1 MEAAKREWELGR
13 LQGLKEQEEREAELE
28 EDDVLYTYSR
38 EDSENQVHK
47 SSKNTKRKEKSKGT
61 GGEKGVRETRQTR
74 RDSREKSR
82 RASGSKE
89 GSRTSSRG
97 GSPPPVER
105 QSRRVRSRASSGA
118 SGTDGDLSRR
128 TRSRTSSG
136 SGSDRLPSPR
146 GGGDRAVRMAER
158 EKRRDTPHL
167 DTSHKD
173 SSHKDSPRP
182 VGRPRIR
189 SADSAKTPER
199 ILPKRKSSGSD
210 PGVESKGKLRSSDRR
225 SIFSNLKTRSR
236 RRPRRSGS
244 VSEGSKVSG
253 NLEPVV
259 ETSSVRIDVAEES
272 SEQNNHIAG
281 QSQDKS
287 HTENMNHD
295 QSASK
300 DVEKR
305 TRNIFDIVDTT
316 MRIKERIK
324 DAIRP
329 ASQGGTVVGNVLEKI
344 NTRNLF
350 ADLAKKFKKKNA
362 PEISLPTH
370 EENASDIR
378 SSSETASINHHSVTD
393 SANEIESSTVD
404 EPLGEQ
410 ELVTENNDEAK
421 MLIDSPKDNE
431 SIVNEC
437 ITDET
442 TPDVISVDKSQ
453 PAAAIEEVP
462 VRIVP
467 EDKETIPDVI
477 SIDKSPSPQPTA
489 ATEEVLVRIVPEDKD
504 GKQNEDDIANVV
516 EPERTLQN
524 SGVTPKASEV
534 PEMDSGSTE
543 MADEPEEPKG
553 ENIMDQ
559 DMANIEAISPTPAS
573 LVESKDVGPL
583 DANVMLGCEEENTQD
598 TEMEVVVDYA
608 QITAEDDMKE
618 KEVTPVVEEEIQTD
632 SNVDQTLHTE
642 NEIPDSASHPTL
654 RDNQDLATQN
664 VVEEEKHTDVE
675 KLDEAST
682 SKVPDVLTE
691 YSNNTAEEATESV
704 KEVEPVEEEKP
715 MPVLS
720 AESLVN
726 VEKAELPQTVEKMP
740 EIVVSSPYIRL
751 DSISPA
757 AKPVSDT
764 KDNSS
769 KQAIEETVVSNVGM
783 NDDKAGE
790 HCDHPDEDVMEVDIE
805 QEVKEVVVDNKHE
818 DETVQKP
825 TENISE
831 SEVDKAKEHSDK
843 GEEQDNKDKEQGST
857 SDISMLKNRVFV
869 RIPLLDLS
877 KINRDDEDGRNQGE
891 STTSVEGSED
901 ESSSKVD
908 YNEEGEEQNIELSL
922 PPKPTRRIR
931 EILNLTLPGEKP
943 LNLDIDTPAA
953 RTRSRNTGDTVRT
966 RSRVKPSSSP
976 NVGGV
981 STPLRA
987 SPRSGGRGSAK
998 KTPEPSSV
1006 IGAKRSPRPANSD
1019 SGAQSSM
1026 KRTLRSSDVS

>member
-82 RASGSKE
+82 RASGSRE

-146 GGGDRAVRMAER
+146 GGDRAVRMAVR
-158 EKRRDTPHL
+158 EKRRDTPRV
-167 DTSHKD
+167 DTA
-173 SSHKDSPRP
+173 HKDSPRP

-189 SADSAKTPER
+189 SADSAKSPER
-199 ILPKRKSSGSD
+199 VLPKRKSSGSD
-210 PGVESKGKLRSSDRR
+210 PGVESKGKLRSSDRG

-236 RRPRRSGS
+236 RRHKRSGS

-259 ETSSVRIDVAEES
+259 ETSSVRTDVAEES

-281 QSQDKS
+281 QCQDKS
-287 HTENMNHD
+287 HTENMNHIQDHD
-295 QSASK
+295 QSVSK

-329 ASQGGTVVGNVLEKI
+329 ASQGGTAVGNVLEKI

-378 SSSETASINHHSVTD
+378 SNSETASINHHPVTD
-393 SANEIESSTVD
+393 FANEIESSTVD
-404 EPLGEQ
+404 EPVGER

-421 MLIDSPKDNE
+421 MLVDSPKDNE
-431 SIVNEC
+431 AVVNEC
-437 ITDET
+437 KTNETTPEVISVAKSLGPQPAAAIEELPVRTVPEDKET
-442 TPDVISVDKSQ
+442 TPDVVSVDESPRPQ
-453 PAAAIEEVP
+453 PAAATEEVP

-467 EDKETIPDVI
+467 EDKNV
-477 SIDKSPSPQPTA
+477 
-489 ATEEVLVRIVPEDKD
+489 
-504 GKQNEDDIANVV
+504 KQNEDDIADVV
-516 EPERTLQN
+516 DPERTPQT
-524 SGVTPKASEV
+524 SGITPKASEV
-534 PEMDSGSTE
+534 PEMISDSTE
-543 MADEPEEPKG
+543 MADESEESKS

-559 DMANIEAISPTPAS
+559 HMANIKVNIPTPTP
-573 LVESKDVGPL
+573 LVESKDVVPL
-583 DANVMLGCEEENTQD
+583 DASVTFDCEEENTQD
-598 TEMEVVVDYA
+598 AEMELVVDDA
-608 QITAEDDMKE
+608 PITVEGDMKE
-618 KEVTPVVEEEIQTD
+618 KEVMPVVEEEIQTD
-632 SNVDQTLHTE
+632 SNIDQTLHTE

-654 RDNQDLATQN
+654 IDNQALATQN
-664 VVEEEKHTDVE
+664 VVEEEKHTGVE

-682 SKVPDVLTE
+682 SEAPDVLME
-691 YSNNTAEEATESV
+691 SSNNTQQATESL

-720 AESLVN
+720 AETLVN
-726 VEKAELPQTVEKMP
+726 VEKAELPQVVEKMP
-740 EIVVSSPYIRL
+740 EIVVSSPYIQIG
-751 DSISPA
+751 SSSPA
-757 AKPVSDT
+757 AIPVIDT

-769 KQAIEETVVSNVGM
+769 KQAIEDTLVSNVGT
-783 NDDKAGE
+783 NDDKADM
-790 HCDHPDEDVMEVDIE
+790 HCDHPVEDVMEVDTE
-805 QEVKEVVVDNKHE
+805 QGVEEVVVENKHD
-818 DETVQKP
+818 DETVKKP

-831 SEVDKAKEHSDK
+831 SEGNEAKEQSDK
-843 GEEQDNKDKEQGST
+843 GEEQENKDKEQGST
-857 SDISMLKNRVFV
+857 SEISMLNRVFV

-877 KINRDDEDGRNQGE
+877 KINRDDKDGGHQGE
-891 STTSVEGSED
+891 STTYVEGSED

-908 YNEEGEEQNIELSL
+908 YNEEESIELSL
-922 PPKPTRRIR
+922 PPKPTRRVR

-981 STPLRA
+981 STPPRA
-987 SPRSGGRGSAK
+987 SPRSGGRGSTTK
-998 KTPEPSSV
+998 KTAESSSV

-1019 SGAQSSM
+1019 SGTPSSM